1 MLDFLEKNVIIGA
14 YISTIFVD
22 SGLIRYNTSVNI
34 KKIKNINNSVY
45 FNIDGFDC
53 DGDGKGDDALED
65 DVNGDDDVLDD
76 DVNGDDLNHDVD
88 EVNGD
93 DDGLDDDGLD
103 DALIACD
110 ENGNVNGEA
119 DVDNIVEVEPDGFT
133 LVDGIS
139 LTFGIIDDVV
149 LFAIIYI

>member
-1 MLDFLEKNVIIGA
+1 M
-14 YISTIFVD
+14 
-22 SGLIRYNTSVNI
+22 
-34 KKIKNINNSVY
+34 
-45 FNIDGFDC
+45 
-53 DGDGKGDDALED
+53 ED

-110 ENGNVNGEA
+110 ENGNVNGDA
-119 DVDNIVEVEPDGFT
+119 DGDADADNIVEVEPGGFT
-133 LVDGIS
+133 PGDSIS
-139 LTFGIIDDVV
+139 LTFGIIDVV
-149 LFAIIYI
+149 V

>member
-53 DGDGKGDDALED
+53 DGDGKGDD
-65 DVNGDDDVLDD
+65 VLDD

-119 DVDNIVEVEPDGFT
+119 DGDADADNIVEVEPGGFT
-133 LVDGIS
+133 PGDSIS
-139 LTFGIIDDVV
+139 LTFGIIDVV
-149 LFAIIYI
+149 V